1 MTGVA
6 IVIPMLNE
14 AAGLPRVL
22 RSLAALEPPPA
33 EVLAVDGGST
43 DASVAIAEAAG
54 LLVVRHETRGR
65 AAAINR
71 GVQEATAPIICVLH
85 ADTLLPDDA
94 VDVMRRVLADPGTA
108 LAGFTPLLSGPDQV
122 RWGTSFHNW
131 IKPGYAPLLCRPQ
144 LFLRGVRL
152 LFGDDAMFFR
162 RADFLAVGGCDPT
175 LLVMEEA
182 GLCIRFHRLRPTAAG
197 RGGGAFVHPLP
208 PARPT
213 PPRQP
218 RGDHLRSPGRRLGR
232 AAGELDLPQGRSTL
246 GARLSQRAGAALPR
260 RALNP
265 PAQIA
270 CGDAVVD
277 QPLQEPERC
286 GSPFLFDRVKK
297 LLAGRKSSGSRPAA

>member
-14 AAGLPRVL
+14 AAGLPRLL

-33 EVLAVDGGST
+33 EVLAVDGGSA

-94 VDVMRRVLADPGTA
+94 VAVMRRVLADPGTA
-108 LAGFTPLLSGPDQV
+108 LAGFTPLISGPDRV

-131 IKPGYAPLLCRPQ
+131 IKTWYAPLLFRPQ

-152 LFGDDAMFFR
+152 LFGDHAMFFR

-182 GLCIRFHRLRPTAAG
+182 DLCIRFHRLGRTRLVNRVVITSDRRVAAW
-197 RGGGAFVHPLP
+197 GA
-208 PARPT
+208 
-213 PPRQP
+213 
-218 RGDHLRSPGRRLGR
+218 LRANWIYLKVGASWGLGFR
-232 AAGELDLPQGRSTL
+232 KGL
-246 GARLSQRAGAALPR
+246 
-260 RALNP
+260 
-265 PAQIA
+265 
-270 CGDAVVD
+270 
-277 QPLQEPERC
+277 ERHY
-286 GSPFLFDRVKK
+286 PDVR
-297 LLAGRKSSGSRPAA
+297 

>member
-14 AAGLPRVL
+14 AAGLPRLL

-33 EVLAVDGGST
+33 EVLAVDGGSA

-54 LLVVRHETRGR
+54 LRVVRHDTRGR

-94 VDVMRRVLADPGTA
+94 VAVMRRVLADPGIA

-131 IKPGYAPLLCRPQ
+131 IKTWYAPLLFRPH

-152 LFGDDAMFFR
+152 LFGDHAMFFR

-182 GLCIRFHRLRPTAAG
+182 DLCIRFHRLGRTRLVNRVAITSDRRVAAW
-197 RGGGAFVHPLP
+197 GA
-208 PARPT
+208 
-213 PPRQP
+213 
-218 RGDHLRSPGRRLGR
+218 LRANWIYLKVGALWGLGFR
-232 AAGELDLPQGRSTL
+232 KGL
-246 GARLSQRAGAALPR
+246 
-260 RALNP
+260 
-265 PAQIA
+265 
-270 CGDAVVD
+270 
-277 QPLQEPERC
+277 ERHY
-286 GSPFLFDRVKK
+286 PDVR
-297 LLAGRKSSGSRPAA
+297 